1 MSPKLPVLLLL
12 LLYPAL
18 VIPALARAACISP
31 ADAAK
36 HVGETKCVSGKVT
49 RIEQADN
56 GVHCLQF
63 CQDSKSCSFS
73 AVIFPEDL
81 RHIGDVRQLQ
91 GKFIEVH
98 GDVKNYEGGTEI
110 IVSDP
115 WQLKGEASSIPP
127 LPKNYDVEKKGHYS
141 AGILSHPKTYSTT
154 KKRQPATLPVNI
166 PDDPP
171 E

>member
-1 MSPKLPVLLLL
+1 MRSKFLLLVSL
-12 LLYPAL
+12 FFSLPG
-18 VIPALARAACISP
+18 LARAACISP
-31 ADAAK
+31 AQAAK

-49 RIEQADN
+49 RIEQADD
-56 GVHCLQF
+56 GAHYLQL
-63 CQDSKSCSFS
+63 CQDSKNCSFS

-98 GDVKNYEGGTEI
+98 GDVKEHDSGTEI
-110 IVSDP
+110 IVTDA
-115 WQLKGEASSIPP
+115 WQLKGEAASIPP
-127 LPKNYDVEKKGHYS
+127 LPKNYDVETKGHYS
-141 AGILSHPKTYSTT
+141 AGVFSHPKTYSTT